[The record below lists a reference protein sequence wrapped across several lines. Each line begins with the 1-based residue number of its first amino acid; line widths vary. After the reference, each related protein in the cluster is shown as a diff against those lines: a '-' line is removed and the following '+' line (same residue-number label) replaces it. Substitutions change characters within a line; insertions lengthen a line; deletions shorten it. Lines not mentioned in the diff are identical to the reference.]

1 MFFYYFWRD
10 FNKLANCPIDYF
22 LGIIASVPALI
33 MDFIFLPLE
42 GIGLLLW
49 KILS

>member
-1 MFFYYFWRD
+1 MMLYYFWKD
-10 FNKLANCPIDYF
+10 FNKLANCPMDYF

-33 MDFIFLPLE
+33 IDLVFLPFE